1 MNLYKKCNAKPYS
14 FLDNDTTLVSDN
26 PLPFNCNLLERIW
39 KLIMT
44 INDKISDEKLQHD
57 TNKEAAKIS
66 ALLSG
71 KMDKYEYL
79 TCKEIM
85 PSNQCRII
93 ELAKFTYS
101 SLGEVLEEQIKTT
114 EDQGRKQIDATMNQN
129 ERQVALINNGG
140 KTLSYQEIF
149 KNLFKKDLMK

>member
-1 MNLYKKCNAKPYS
+1 
-14 FLDNDTTLVSDN
+14 
-26 PLPFNCNLLERIW
+26 
-39 KLIMT
+39 MT
-44 INDKISDEKLQHD
+44 IKDKISDEKLQHD

-85 PSNQCRII
+85 PSNQCRIS

-114 EDQGRKQIDATMNQN
+114 EDQGRKQTDATMNQN